1 MKRQVPTGD
10 HRERLMCGA
19 CQFIAYDNPRILV
32 ACIASWQDKVL
43 WMKRATAPQRGCWA
57 IPSGF
62 MESGETPEQAAARE
76 LHEEARAQID
86 PDSLKLYLIGSIPEI
101 SEVYLV
107 YRGELAQPHYRTSK
121 EAMEVALYTQT
132 DAPWDEFAY
141 PDIAEFMQQFYLDH
155 KAGRYGVYAARYVE
169 GIHTFTK
176 VGAAR

>member
-1 MKRQVPTGD
+1 
-10 HRERLMCGA
+10 
-19 CQFIAYDNPRILV
+19 
-32 ACIASWQDKVL
+32 
-43 WMKRATAPQRGCWA
+43 
-57 IPSGF
+57 

-76 LHEEARAQID
+76 LHEENEAQID

-121 EAMEVALYTQT
+121 EVMEVALCTQT

-169 GIHTFTK
+169 GIHTFTR
-176 VGAAR
+176 VGADARSRRSRSGSR